1 MARASTVIGLTML
14 GAAGVGAATIPFMG
28 PSSSSPQGIAGGGTG
43 GSALRCSANRFAT
56 VAECQAAGHPTC
68 RPDGTMFVPTNC
80 STGTSS
86 SGSRWYNSHPI
97 YWFGGGRSGTTT
109 QSGGTPQ
116 TVTTTTPRPSGS
128 GGTTTTAGGGTSS
141 RGGFGSSSTSHG
153 GGSGSS

>member
-28 PSSSSPQGIAGGGTG
+28 SNSGGAQGIAGGGSG
-43 GSALRCSANRFAT
+43 LRCSANRFAT

-80 STGTSS
+80 STGTGT
-86 SGSRWYNSHPI
+86 SGTRWYNSHPV

-109 QSGGTPQ
+109 HGGGTPQ
-116 TVTTTTPRPSGS
+116 TVTTTTPRPGGT
-128 GGTTTTAGGGTSS
+128 GGTTTTTSGGTSS

-153 GGSGSS
+153 GSGSS

>member
-28 PSSSSPQGIAGGGTG
+28 PSSSSPQGIAGAGP
-43 GSALRCSANRFAT
+43 RCSATRFAT

-80 STGTSS
+80 TTGSGS
-86 SGSRWYNSHPI
+86 SGTRWYNSHPI
-97 YWFGGGRSGTTT
+97 YWFGGGRGGTTT
-109 QSGGTPQ
+109 THGGGTPQ
-116 TVTTTTPRPSGS
+116 TVTTTPRPGGT
-128 GGTTTTAGGGTSS
+128 GGTTTTTGPSTSS
-141 RGGFGSSSTSHG
+141 RGGFGSSATGH

>member
-28 PSSSSPQGIAGGGTG
+28 SSAGGAQGIAGGGG
-43 GSALRCSANRFAT
+43 ALRCSANRFAT

-80 STGTSS
+80 STGTGT

-116 TVTTTTPRPSGS
+116 TVTTTTPRT
-128 GGTTTTAGGGTSS
+128 GGTTTTTGGGTSS

-153 GGSGSS
+153 GGSS

>member
-14 GAAGVGAATIPFMG
+14 GAAGVGAASIPFMNSG
-28 PSSSSPQGIAGGGTG
+28 SAAGGAQGIAGGG
-43 GSALRCSANRFAT
+43 LRCSANRFAT

-68 RPDGTMFVPTNC
+68 RPDGTMFVPTTC
-80 STGTSS
+80 STGTST

-109 QSGGTPQ
+109 TMRGSGTPQ
-116 TVTTTTPRPSGS
+116 TVTTSPRTGGS
-128 GGTTTTAGGGTSS
+128 PGTTTTTGGGTSS

-153 GGSGSS
+153 SGSS

>member
-28 PSSSSPQGIAGGGTG
+28 SSGGGGAQGIAGGAG
-43 GSALRCSANRFAT
+43 GSTLRCSANRFAT

-80 STGTSS
+80 STGTGT
-86 SGSRWYNSHPI
+86 SGTRWYNSHPI

-109 QSGGTPQ
+109 PSGSTPQ
-116 TVTTTTPRPSGS
+116 TVTTTTPRTSGT
-128 GGTTTTAGGGTSS
+128 GGTTTTTGTGTSS
-141 RGGFGSSSTSHG
+141 RGGFGSSATGH

>member
-28 PSSSSPQGIAGGGTG
+28 PSSSSPQGIAGAGP
-43 GSALRCSANRFAT
+43 RCSATRFAS

-80 STGTSS
+80 STGSGSS
-86 SGSRWYNSHPI
+86 STRWYNSHPI
-97 YWFGGGRSGTTT
+97 YWFGGGRGGTTT
-109 QSGGTPQ
+109 TTTHRGSAPQ
-116 TVTTTTPRPSGS
+116 TVTTTPHTGGS
-128 GGTTTTAGGGTSS
+128 GGTTTTTGGGTSA
-141 RGGFGSSSTSHG
+141 RGGFGSSATGH